1 MAEYGRSLA
10 QEVQHLTAK
19 VKTLL
24 NAELK
29 DICRGESL
37 QVSGVK
43 AALQKR
49 IIDRML
55 APQPSSMFLPCNKN
69 SAELRSLKFDDGAPS
84 HI

>member
-55 APQPSSMFLPCNKN
+55 ARFNLHPYSCLATRTPQS
-69 SAELRSLKFDDGAPS
+69 FDR
-84 HI
+84 

>member
-10 QEVQHLTAK
+10 QEVQRLTAT

-55 APQPSSMFLPCNKN
+55 ALSAFSTFLSCTKIICRA
-69 SAELRSLKFDDGAPS
+69 SISK
-84 HI
+84 I